1 MVTRWR
7 HCGDY
12 VRTYLR
18 DLRLSFS
25 NCVSGASHSYDIK
38 AKSKDKNFNT
48 DQGHQVKTNNWKKT
62 SETLSTANNNRR
74 GRSQCKVRGWIS
86 KSQIATYKQRW
97 RCIGCT
103 KSKKAISN
111 QRPGHG
117 KTSHSRFCCEHTWPV
132 TGSTTNLKINV

>member
-38 AKSKDKNFNT
+38 AKSKYKNFNT
-48 DQGHQVKTNNWKKT
+48 DQGHQVKTNNRKKT
-62 SETLSTANNNRR
+62 SETSSTANNNRR
-74 GRSQCKVRGWIS
+74 GRSQCKVRGWFS
-86 KSQIATYKQRW
+86 KSQIATYKQGW
-97 RCIGCT
+97 RCIECT
-103 KSKKAISN
+103 KSKKRS
-111 QRPGHG
+111 
-117 KTSHSRFCCEHTWPV
+117 V
-132 TGSTTNLKINV
+132 TKDTDTTKHRIHDSVVSTLDQWQDQQLICK

>member
-12 VRTYLR
+12 VRTHFR

-38 AKSKDKNFNT
+38 AKSKYKDCNT

-62 SETLSTANNNRR
+62 SETSSTANNNRR
-74 GRSQCKVRGWIS
+74 GRSQCKVRGWFS

-103 KSKKAISN
+103 KSKKWS
-111 QRPGHG
+111 
-117 KTSHSRFCCEHTWPV
+117 V
-132 TGSTTNLKINV
+132 TKDLDTTKHRIHDSVVSTLDQWQDQQLICK

>member
-38 AKSKDKNFNT
+38 AKSKYKNFNT

-62 SETLSTANNNRR
+62 SETSSTANNNRR
-74 GRSQCKVRGWIS
+74 GRSQCKVRGWFS
-86 KSQIATYKQRW
+86 KSQISTYKQRW

-103 KSKKAISN
+103 KSKKRS
-111 QRPGHG
+111 
-117 KTSHSRFCCEHTWPV
+117 V
-132 TGSTTNLKINV
+132 TKDLDTTKHRIHDSVASTLDQWQDQQLICK

>member
-38 AKSKDKNFNT
+38 AKSKYKNFNT
-48 DQGHQVKTNNWKKT
+48 DQVHQVKTNNWKKT
-62 SETLSTANNNRR
+62 SETSSTANNNRR
-74 GRSQCKVRGWIS
+74 GRSQCKVRGWFS
-86 KSQIATYKQRW
+86 KKSNCHIQTALAMHWMHQI
-97 RCIGCT
+97 
-103 KSKKAISN
+103 KKAISN
-111 QRPGHG
+111 QRPGHD
-117 KTSHSRFCCEHTWPV
+117 KTSHSRFCCEQPWPV
-132 TGSTTNLKINV
+132 TGSTTNLQINV

>member
-1 MVTRWR
+1 MTRWR

-38 AKSKDKNFNT
+38 AKSKYKNFNT
-48 DQGHQVKTNNWKKT
+48 DQGHQVKQIIERKLPKPHLLPTT
-62 SETLSTANNNRR
+62 TDEAAHS
-74 GRSQCKVRGWIS
+74 VRWGDDFQ

-103 KSKKAISN
+103 KSKKRSVTKDPDTTKHRIHDSVVSN
-111 QRPGHG
+111 LDQWQDQQLIC
-117 KTSHSRFCCEHTWPV
+117 K
-132 TGSTTNLKINV
+132 